1 VKHFVI
7 SEDELEEIFHKGRPR
22 SEKAWNDMLS
32 IRAKIMQRSFPE
44 DAVGWAFCSRTDST
58 KYEITLIPKDWL
70 K

>member
-32 IRAKIMQRSFPE
+32 IRAKITQSAGLSAPAPIRPNMKS
-44 DAVGWAFCSRTDST
+44 
-58 KYEITLIPKDWL
+58 L
-70 K
+70 